1 MRRLVN
7 RVLAALPFE
16 HEWFVA
22 RGIDS
27 TLVGHPF
34 FDELIAR
41 HDQQTLAVDDRDD
54 GSPLVLILPGSRG
67 QEIEAN
73 LGTLLQAA
81 ADVSRQCPQA
91 KLVIGA
97 LHDRHARRIQQELRQ
112 RGLSIPVE
120 VGKTRQLIGRA
131 TAALAVSGSV
141 SLELLAARVPTVIV
155 YRVGGFAYVVQ
166 SWFRHAR
173 FITLVNLLAVEQ
185 PVGRARG
192 QWRPPR
198 EVAPADPE
206 AVYPEY
212 LCVQDPAKQLA
223 GHVIGWLEDES
234 SRQAVIARLE
244 AVAATVSHGGSA
256 ERAALAVVEM
266 AETPAALPHPHL
278 QAERGYAASCRQSMP
293 A

>member
-16 HEWFVA
+16 QDWFA
-22 RGIDS
+22 SRGINS

-41 HDQQTLAVDDRDD
+41 HDRQAAEVHRSHDD
-54 GSPLVLILPGSRG
+54 SPLVLILPGSRG

-73 LGTLLQAA
+73 LGTLLEAA
-81 ADVSRQCPQA
+81 EKITRKCPQA
-91 KLVIGA
+91 SPVIAA
-97 LHDRHARRIQQELRQ
+97 LHARHARRIQQELDR
-112 RGLSIPVE
+112 RGLAIPVE

-141 SLELLAARVPTVIV
+141 SLELLAARVPAVIV
-155 YRVGGFAYVVQ
+155 YRVSGFAYVVQ

-185 PVGRARG
+185 PIGRARG
-192 QWRPPR
+192 QWLPPR
-198 EVAPADPE
+198 MVGPADPE

-212 LCVQDPAKQLA
+212 LCVQNPAELLA
-223 GHVIGWLEDES
+223 GHVVGWLNDQS
-234 SRQAVIARLE
+234 SRQRVIARLDE
-244 AVAATVSHGGSA
+244 LAGCVSQGGSA
-256 ERAALAVVEM
+256 ERAAGAVVAMVEQ
-266 AETPAALPHPHL
+266 PAALPQPRL
-278 QAERGYAASCRQSMP
+278 QPDRFRAA
-293 A
+293 